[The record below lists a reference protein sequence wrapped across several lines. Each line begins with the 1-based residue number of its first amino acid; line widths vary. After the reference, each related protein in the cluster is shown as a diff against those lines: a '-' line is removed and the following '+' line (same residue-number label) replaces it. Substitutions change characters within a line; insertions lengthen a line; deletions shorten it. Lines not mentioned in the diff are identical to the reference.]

1 MDDNAEEWLATEDPT
16 EGDLPTTEFIGSTK
30 DLSQSVDPA
39 EDDGSEIA
47 DAPERDSAEDDGAVL
62 AEGETPEDSDD
73 EGAVLGAP
81 EEESAE

>member
-39 EDDGSEIA
+39 EGDGEEIA
-47 DAPERDSAEDDGAVL
+47 EVPEGRKS
-62 AEGETPEDSDD
+62 EDSDGED
-73 EGAVLGAP
+73 TSLGAP
-81 EEESAE
+81 EEEGTE

>member
-30 DLSQSVDPA
+30 DLSQSVDPD
-39 EDDGSEIA
+39 EGDGTEIA

-62 AEGETPEDSDD
+62 AETPEDSDD
-73 EGAVLGAP
+73 EGAILGAP